1 MLNKNKSIKKLF
13 PICIK
18 HIKLT
23 FSIFWSLKG
32 SCIGLCFLAYIYIII
47 YYISVTWPKKSD
59 HVELPG
65 ADETRSVKFILMIC
79 AWLRGVIRPSVKIIN
94 LLHILVHLECFITIF
109 FLLKTNCNSFTYAT
123 IWKLF
128 FKQLYFRK
136 TLKTDNIHCVL
147 RLQFQTVMIRIL
159 KKKSHCSSLKN
170 HTLYN

>member
-1 MLNKNKSIKKLF
+1 MYLF
-13 PICIK
+13 
-18 HIKLT
+18 
-23 FSIFWSLKG
+23 IFLSL
-32 SCIGLCFLAYIYIII
+32 FLHDYLLYNSNLIQ
-47 YYISVTWPKKSD
+47 KSD

-79 AWLRGVIRPSVKIIN
+79 AWLRGVIRPNVKIIN
-94 LLHILVHLECFITIF
+94 LLHILVHWECFITNLF

-123 IWKLF
+123 IWKLC

-147 RLQFQTVMIRIL
+147 CLQFQTVMIRIL
-159 KKKSHCSSLKN
+159 KKKSHCSYLKN

>member
-1 MLNKNKSIKKLF
+1 MYLF
-13 PICIK
+13 
-18 HIKLT
+18 
-23 FSIFWSLKG
+23 IFLSL
-32 SCIGLCFLAYIYIII
+32 FLHDYLLYNSNLIQ
-47 YYISVTWPKKSD
+47 KSD

-79 AWLRGVIRPSVKIIN
+79 AWLRGVFRPNVKILN
-94 LLHILVHLECFITIF
+94 LLDILVHLECFITNLF
-109 FLLKTNCNSFTYAT
+109 FSSKTNCNSFIYAT

-136 TLKTDNIHCVL
+136 TLKTENIHCVL

-159 KKKSHCSSLKN
+159 KKKSHCSLKN